1 MKKIRTNLS
10 GNNFIPGRKYLRIM
24 KLTFIL
30 MLWGLISYGSI
41 SYAQNTRLT
50 FAQDHRIPEQ

>member
-10 GNNFIPGRKYLRIM
+10 GDYFFPGRKYLRIM

-30 MLWGLISYGSI
+30 MLWGLMTFASSTYS
-41 SYAQNTRLT
+41 QNTRLT
-50 FAQDHRIPEQ
+50 F